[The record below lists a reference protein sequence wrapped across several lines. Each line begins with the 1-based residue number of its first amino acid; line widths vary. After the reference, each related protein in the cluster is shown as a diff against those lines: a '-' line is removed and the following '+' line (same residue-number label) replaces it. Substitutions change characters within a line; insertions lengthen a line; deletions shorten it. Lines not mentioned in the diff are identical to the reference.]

1 MPKKINILVT
11 GGAGYIGSHICKNLK
26 LNNFNPISY
35 DDLSTGKRNFVKWG
49 PLVVGDILDQKKLV
63 KVMKEYD
70 VKVVVHLAAKSL
82 VEESDKKLKYY
93 FNNNVIGTAILLEA
107 MKKSL
112 VKKIIFSSTASVYGN
127 SSKGLIKE
135 SNKLSPINNYG
146 LTKLY
151 CENLINHYALSDS
164 WDFVILRYFNA
175 AGSDYESNIG
185 ELRDPETHLI
195 PRISEQILQKKTIS
209 VFGNQYRTKDGT
221 CIRDFIHVKDIASAH
236 TICVQH
242 ILKKNIR
249 KVYNLGT
256 GKGYSVLEI
265 IKNFEKKSNIDVKVK
280 IARKRSKDP
289 EKLVANPMLFK
300 KQFNWKPI
308 HSNIKNIIESE
319 IFWRKMQF

>member
-11 GGAGYIGSHICKNLK
+11 GGAGDIGSHICKNLK

-49 PLVVGDILDQKKLV
+49 PLVVGDILDQKKLI
-63 KVMKEYD
+63 KVMKKYD

-82 VEESDKKLKYY
+82 VEESEKKLKYY

-127 SSKGLIKE
+127 SSTGLIKE

-164 WDFVILRYFNA
+164 WDFAILRYFNA

-195 PRISEQILQKKTIS
+195 PKISEQILQKKTIS
-209 VFGNQYRTKDGT
+209 VFGNQYGTKDGT

-236 TICVQH
+236 TICVRH

-249 KVYNLGT
+249 NVYNLGT

-265 IKNFEKKSNIDVKVK
+265 IQNFQKKLNMNIKVK
-280 IARKRSKDP
+280 IASKRSKDP